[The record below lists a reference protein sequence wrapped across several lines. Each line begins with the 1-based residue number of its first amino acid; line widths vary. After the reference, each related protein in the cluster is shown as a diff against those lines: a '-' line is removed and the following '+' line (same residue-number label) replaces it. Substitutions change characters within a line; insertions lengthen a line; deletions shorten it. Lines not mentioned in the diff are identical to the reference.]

1 MPTPTLMHYED
12 DALRIAKLEQRNE
25 SLKNRLALLI
35 DRGPEAN
42 VTPCQVEPPPHLLDD
57 FYIIA
62 QESSVGESQAK
73 SFKNLIRNMG
83 TGSSPILG
91 RKEATGTKKRPSGV
105 AGTKS
110 GKPNLD

>member
-1 MPTPTLMHYED
+1 MPTPTLMHYEE
-12 DALRIAKLEQRNE
+12 DAIKIAKLEQRNE

-35 DRGPEAN
+35 DKGPEAN
-42 VTPCQVEPPPHLLDD
+42 VTPCQIEPPPHLLDD

-62 QESSVGESQAK
+62 QESNVGESQAK

-91 RKEATGTKKRPSGV
+91 RKESSGHKRRPAAAS
-105 AGTKS
+105 S
-110 GKPNLD
+110 SRN